1 MSTLYLPIL
10 AIVFVFI
17 FILVSIFG
25 FIWWMDKEERRR
37 IIQYLSEE
45 RTKEEQSGAKVVSTR
60 SIAAVDEKEL
70 QTLKTLR
77 LICYVALLLSIIAI
91 WQKRKRKE

>member
-10 AIVFVFI
+10 AVVFVFI

-25 FIWWMDKEERRR
+25 FIWWMDKKEERRR

-45 RTKEEQSGAKVVSTR
+45 RTKEEQSGIKVAPTR

-70 QTLKTLR
+70 QTLKAIR
-77 LICYVALLLSIIAI
+77 LISYVALLLSIIAI
-91 WQKRKRKE
+91 WQKRKK

>member
-10 AIVFVFI
+10 AVVFVVI

-45 RTKEEQSGAKVVSTR
+45 RTKKEQSGVKVAPTR
-60 SIAAVDEKEL
+60 SIAAIDEKEL
-70 QTLKTLR
+70 QTLKAIR
-77 LICYVALLLSIIAI
+77 LISYVALLLSIIAI
-91 WQKRKRKE
+91 WQKRKK